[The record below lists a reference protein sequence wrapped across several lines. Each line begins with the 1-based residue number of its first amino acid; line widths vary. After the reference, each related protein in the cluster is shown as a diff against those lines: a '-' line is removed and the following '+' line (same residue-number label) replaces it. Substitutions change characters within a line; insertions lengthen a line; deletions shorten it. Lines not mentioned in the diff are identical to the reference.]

1 MDIMESKKEKA
12 VARFQKAVAKCEK
25 AGWELAREV
34 YYTTTSDDFK
44 ELFGTAKA
52 YAKAVNFSP
61 SAISKMCKAY
71 ERKLYLEVDIEM
83 NGSHDEE
90 YRLNDYTVSQ
100 VQEML
105 PVDEAETL
113 DFIQFREVSPE
124 DTTKEIR
131 EKVKEYLNPES
142 EEEESEG
149 EGEGEGE
156 EAEEAMPVRDICF
169 TFFAYRDGIDLYNEA
184 SSVTGKMISMD
195 QMKRIIAIIEEQ

>member
-61 SAISKMCKAY
+61 SAISKMAKAFD
-71 ERKLYLEVDIEM
+71 RKLALEIELE
-83 NGSHDEE
+83 SAPDAEE
-90 YRLNDYTVSQ
+90 FRLNEYTVSQ
-100 VQEML
+100 LQEML
-105 PVDEAETL
+105 PVDESETL

-149 EGEGEGE
+149 EGEGEAE
-156 EAEEAMPVRDICF
+156 EAEEAIPVRDICF